1 LLNIPRRV
9 IKDAYERITTNDKS
23 VSSAL
28 RRLAIEIQR
37 KPKAAFDKWK
47 AAIGEKKVANA

>member
-1 LLNIPRRV
+1 
-9 IKDAYERITTNDKS
+9 
-23 VSSAL
+23 L

-47 AAIGEKKVANA
+47 AAIGEKKVANAE